1 MKEFIYGR
9 NAVYETL
16 RAGRRQVFRLELAE
30 GAQEKGR
37 LSETI
42 EMARRRKI
50 PIERVPRARLEK
62 LKANH
67 QGLALEVSAY
77 PYADLADIFEL
88 ADKRQEPPFV
98 LLLDALNDPQNFGT
112 LLRTAEAV
120 GVHGVVIPLART
132 VEMTPAV
139 VNASSG
145 ASEHLLVTQ
154 ENLHQAIDE
163 LKKAGA
169 WVVGLEGGD
178 AATPAERVRLDGAL
192 GLVVGSEGEGMRALV
207 AKSCDVLMKLPMRGQ
222 VESLNAAVAGS
233 VALYMAYMAR
243 NKPAGEKKKNG

>member
-1 MKEFIYGR
+1 MKEIIYGR

-16 RAGRRQVFRLELAE
+16 RARRRQVFRVQVAE

-37 LSETI
+37 LTDI
-42 EMARRRKI
+42 LEMARLAKI
-50 PIERVPRARLEK
+50 PVERVPRARLEK

-67 QGLALEVSAY
+67 QGVALEAAAY
-77 PYADLADIFEL
+77 PYADLTELFEL
-88 ADKRQEPPFV
+88 AEKRHEPLFV
-98 LLLDALNDPQNFGT
+98 LLLDALNDPQNFGA

-145 ASEHLLVTQ
+145 ASEHLLVAQ
-154 ENLHQAIDE
+154 ANLHQAIEE
-163 LKKAGA
+163 LKRANA
-169 WVVGLEGGD
+169 WIVGLEGGD
-178 AATPAERVRLDGAL
+178 GATGAQKVRLDGPL
-192 GLVVGSEGEGMRALV
+192 GLVVGSEGEGMRPLV
-207 AKSCDVLMKLPMRGQ
+207 KKSCDVLMQLPMRGQ
-222 VESLNAAVAGS
+222 IESLNAAVAGS

-243 NKPAGEKKKNG
+243 TA

>member
-1 MKEFIYGR
+1 MNELIYGR

-16 RAGRRQVFRLELAE
+16 RAGRRQVFRLQVAE
-30 GAQEKGR
+30 GVQEKGR
-37 LSETI
+37 LSETL
-42 EMARRRKI
+42 EMAKRRKI
-50 PIERVPRARLEK
+50 PVERVPRARLEK

-67 QGLALEVSAY
+67 QGLALEASAY
-77 PYADLADIFEL
+77 SYADLTDIFEL
-88 ADKRQEPPFV
+88 AEQRKEPLFV
-98 LLLDALNDPQNFGT
+98 LLLDTLNDPQNFGT

-154 ENLHQAIDE
+154 ANLHQAIEE
-163 LKKAGA
+163 LKSAGA
-169 WVVGLEGGD
+169 WVVGLEGSERST
-178 AATPAERVRLDGAL
+178 AAQQVRLDGAL
-192 GLVVGSEGEGMRALV
+192 GLVVGSEGEGMRPLV

-222 VESLNAAVAGS
+222 IESLNAAVAGS
-233 VALYMAYMAR
+233 VALYLAYMAR
-243 NKPAGEKKKNG
+243 SGKS

>member
-1 MKEFIYGR
+1 MKEIIYGR
-9 NAVYETL
+9 NAVYEAL
-16 RAGRRQVFRLELAE
+16 RAGRRQVFSLMLAE

-37 LSETI
+37 LTETLEI
-42 EMARRRKI
+42 ARQRKI
-50 PIERVPRARLEK
+50 PVDRVARARLEK

-67 QGLALEVSAY
+67 QGLALEVGPY
-77 PYADLADIFEL
+77 PYADLTELFEL
-88 ADKRQEPPFV
+88 AEQRREPLFV

-145 ASEHLLVTQ
+145 ASEHLLVAQ
-154 ENLHQAIDE
+154 ANLHQAIEE
-163 LKKAGA
+163 LKGAGA
-169 WVVGLEGGD
+169 WIVGLEGGQEATD
-178 AATPAERVRLDGAL
+178 AEQVRLDGAL
-192 GLVVGSEGEGMRALV
+192 GLVVGSEGEGMRPLV
-207 AKSCDVLMKLPMRGQ
+207 KKSCDILMKLPMRGRI
-222 VESLNAAVAGS
+222 ESLNAAVAGS

-243 NKPAGEKKKNG
+243 KK